1 MGRFAA
7 LQGKPT
13 QAEFCCRAFDDGLI
27 HAFWRLNRLAR
38 GSRSVLCADLDL
50 FAALLGP
57 SPAKPKVA
65 VSSTAILAI
74 AVPVEQVGLQ

>member
-1 MGRFAA
+1 M
-7 LQGKPT
+7 
-13 QAEFCCRAFDDGLI
+13 
-27 HAFWRLNRLAR
+27 
-38 GSRSVLCADLDL
+38 LCADLDL